1 MTELHKSNLRPETR
15 QILYQHLLFLAQ
27 YEDIISWQLIEACN
41 LMRFIS
47 QLSKNNNP
55 LHAPI
60 ESGSEG
66 TVS

>member
-27 YEDIISWQLIEACN
+27 YEEIISWQLIEICISK
-41 LMRFIS
+41 RFIY
-47 QLSKNNNP
+47 QLLKNNNP

-60 ESGSEG
+60 ESDSEG